1 MANRITVGD
10 EGELTLPRELLE
22 GRPVEEGTVLRAH
35 VDEGGNVIL
44 RPIAPVPL
52 REYTGEDLETFAREN
67 EMTPAME
74 ERLYSLLKREP
85 RFYGR

>member
-1 MANRITVGD
+1 MTARIRIGD

-22 GRPVEEGTVLRAH
+22 GNPPEEGTVLRAH
-35 VDEGGNVIL
+35 VDEGGNVVL
-44 RPIAPVPL
+44 RPIVPVPL

-67 EMTPAME
+67 EMSPDLE
-74 ERLYSLLKREP
+74 ERLYSLFEREP

>member
-1 MANRITVGD
+1 MTDRITVGN

-22 GRPVEEGTVLRAH
+22 GKPPEEGTVLRAH

-44 RPIAPVPL
+44 KPVAPVPL

-67 EMTPAME
+67 EMTPEME
-74 ERLYSLLKREP
+74 RRLYSLLEREP